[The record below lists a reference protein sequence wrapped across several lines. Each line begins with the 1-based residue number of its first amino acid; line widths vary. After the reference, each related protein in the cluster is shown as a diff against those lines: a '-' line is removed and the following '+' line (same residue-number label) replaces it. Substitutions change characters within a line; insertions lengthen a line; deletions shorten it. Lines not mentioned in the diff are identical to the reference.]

1 MSNGA
6 HLTSATSAIAPP
18 LFLPRPEIMYIYI
31 CAPLFLSRPEPRT
44 YLVSA
49 PPLLSPD
56 GRQWLYQI

>member
-18 LFLPRPEIMYIYI
+18 LFLPRPEIMYKYVLHFFCPAGI
-31 CAPLFLSRPEPRT
+31 
-44 YLVSA
+44 YLVRA

-56 GRQWLYQI
+56 GRQCS